1 MAKKAP
7 KLDELGPWRRTHYSS
22 GILPEIDGK
31 EVIIFGLA
39 ASIRRQGGII
49 FIILQD
55 KEGIAQLT
63 LHKDKVSEELWIKCE
78 ELKEQSFI
86 GVRGIVRKI
95 EKAPRGAEILPL
107 EMKVLAYPVRQPPF
121 QMLKRREPSL
131 EKRLD
136 IRAVDLRRPKVQAIF
151 RIRHTVLQAFRELL
165 LERGYMEVDTPKII
179 ASATEGG
186 AALFPLLYYD
196 KEAFLVQSPQ
206 LYKEQLASAFEKV
219 FEIAPAFRAER
230 FRTTRHLSEFL
241 SFDVEEAF
249 VSYEDTMR
257 LLEDLTAYAIGKVKE
272 SCAKELE
279 VLKAKLPPLDRPF
292 ERITYDG
299 ALKLLRDEGIEI
311 PWGEDF
317 STEALRA
324 LGNRYQG
331 FYFITDWPTVTKA
344 FYIKPKSDDPKIS
357 ESFDFM
363 GGPMEVASGGSR
375 ISDRR
380 LLTKRLREKG
390 LNPRSFEYHLK
401 VFDYGMPPHAGFGM
415 GFDRFIMFLTGQENI
430 REVVLYP
437 RDQVRLTP

>member
-1 MAKKAP
+1 M
-7 KLDELGPWRRTHYSS
+7 DELGPWRRTHYSIS
-22 GILPEIDGK
+22 ILPETDGK
-31 EVIIFGLA
+31 EVTIFGLA

-55 KEGIAQLT
+55 KEGIVQIT
-63 LHKDKVSEELWIKCE
+63 LHKDKVSSELWEKCE
-78 ELKEQSFI
+78 VLKEQSFI

-107 EMKVLAYPVRQPPF
+107 EMKVLAHPLRQPPF
-121 QMLKRREPSL
+121 QMLKRKEPSL

-249 VSYEDTMR
+249 VSYEDIMR
-257 LLEDLTAYAIGKVKE
+257 LLEDLTTYAIGKVKE
-272 SCAKELE
+272 RCGKELE

-299 ALKLLRDEGIEI
+299 ALKLLRDDGIEI

-317 STEALRA
+317 STEALKA

-344 FYIKPKSDDPKIS
+344 FYIKPKNEDPKIS

-437 RDQVRLTP
+437 RDQVRLMP